1 MPRKSKED
9 NQVQDADAGAEAP
22 ITEKV
27 GEAVS
32 TVTEKLGDTVSGAGD
47 AVGEIVSTVT
57 EKVGDAISTA
67 GDIVERPASALGER
81 VGDVVSSIR
90 GGGEEGEVEE
100 EAVEEGPS
108 VQENEALP
116 AVVTLKGEV
125 RPGVKLPEYLK
136 GRRVEMGRVVSDK
149 MQKTVVVLVNRSK
162 THPLYKKVIRR
173 SVKFMAHD
181 EMGAHTGD
189 TVRIIES
196 RPMSRH
202 KRWQVVEIV
211 QKAERV

>member
-1 MPRKSKED
+1 MPRKPKED
-9 NQVQDADAGAEAP
+9 QEEQDDAP

-32 TVTEKLGDTVSGAGD
+32 TVTEKLGDTVSGAGGV
-47 AVGEIVSTVT
+47 VGEVVATVT
-57 EKVGDAISTA
+57 EKVGGAISAA
-67 GDIVERPASALGER
+67 GDIVEGPVSAVGER

-90 GGGEEGEVEE
+90 GGGEDGEEAGEDEAEGVGEE
-100 EAVEEGPS
+100 EAL

-116 AVVTLKGEV
+116 AVVSLQGQPTPAA
-125 RPGVKLPEYLK
+125 RLPEYLK

-149 MQKTVVVLVNRSK
+149 MQKTVVVLVQRSK

-181 EMGAHTGD
+181 EIGAHTGD